1 MEGSS
6 MLETPVVLLDNFDED
21 SQMLYQRAKCN
32 LDGLSEDF
40 DFRRGL
46 FKTICT
52 SIIQNKAQS

>member
-1 MEGSS
+1 